1 MASWILRPVLNNGYS
16 SRPLASIKGIDIALA
31 GLCHSGSPWHKGLK
45 NLKGRRGRQVLVK
58 TVACVSIGIVA
69 ISFASIF
76 IKFCDDVPSIMIAT
90 YRLTLSSIVLLGIAK
105 VRGIRVSSFSKR
117 QLLLGMLGGFFLSL
131 HFSLW
136 ISSLKFTSVA
146 SSVVLVTTNPIFV
159 GLFSYILFKEKQPS
173 ELIVGIILSFSGSIL
188 LAIGDSG
195 LRGLSIQNPS
205 YLLGDTLALLGAIMV
220 SGYLMVGSRL
230 REEMDVLS
238 CTSIVYSFS
247 ALFLLATSLSWRIPF
262 TGYKA
267 SSYVYM
273 TLLAVVPQ
281 LIGHTAI
288 NWALKHLKA
297 SMVAIT
303 ILGEPIGASILA
315 YFVFGEIIRSF
326 QGVGIVL
333 IFLAVIIASSKAK
346 K

>member
-1 MASWILRPVLNNGYS
+1 MSV
-16 SRPLASIKGIDIALA
+16 
-31 GLCHSGSPWHKGLK
+31 
-45 NLKGRRGRQVLVK
+45 
-58 TVACVSIGIVA
+58 GIVA

-90 YRLTLSSIVLLGIAK
+90 YRLTISSIILLTIAK
-105 VRGIRVSSFSKR
+105 GRGIRFTSFSKK
-117 QLLLGMLGGFFLSL
+117 QLLIGVLGGFFLSL
-131 HFSLW
+131 HFSFW

-159 GLFSYILFKEKQPS
+159 GLFSYLLFREKQPP
-173 ELIVGIILSFSGSIL
+173 ELILGIILSFSGSVI

-195 LRGLSIQNPS
+195 LQGLSIQNPS
-205 YLLGDTLALLGAIMV
+205 FLLGDVLALVGAIMT
-220 SGYLMVGSRL
+220 SGYLMVGSKL

-238 CTSIVYSFS
+238 YISVVYTFS
-247 ALFLLATSLSWRIPF
+247 ACFLLIASVSWGIPF

-267 SSYVYM
+267 SSYLYM
-273 TLLAVVPQ
+273 ALLAVVPQ

-288 NWALKHLKA
+288 NWSLKHLKT

-315 YFVFGEIIRSF
+315 YIIFRETIKSF
-326 QGVGIVL
+326 QGIGIVL
-333 IFLAVIIASSKAK
+333 IFLAIIISSTKGRK
-346 K
+346 EG